1 MRKNLILC
9 MAIAVLAFAGCK
21 KENNATSLR
30 ATIQGYHSTKDAK
43 VYIDANHYAC
53 WHTTGD
59 QVILNNNTQSVTKDD
74 DDYYHIAVAE
84 ADQRA
89 STFYSIYPASA
100 VNGTSVTAST
110 SVTLPAVQLYQE
122 VEGKQ
127 KVDALMAAMGEHRL
141 DFKNLCALLEVEVTD
156 LPSNAWLTKIEV
168 STTTGEALC
177 GTGDVTFT
185 NSNNITLGSLTGG
198 TNGGKTIKLQF
209 DTDTKGNGTYYIVV
223 PPVSSTGFEI
233 SVHYRLPN
241 TTAGETKL
249 YTKRMKQTAATN
261 SLGAS
266 EFGSIEFDMDN
277 TTPEEHLPGAFSI
290 DDDVQIYFSRG
301 NLLFD
306 VDLAGNTGWNDG
318 WGFEINQYTATPCNQ
333 RNGNNGAVSENGFM
347 PLQFASGQNTPML
360 HNNGASNSSLT
371 DIPALAFG
379 ANSKWRLLTQEE
391 WAYLMVHA
399 NPTFVTVDGKSGLML
414 YPDLFQWPVPSSG
427 EIAQDNS
434 YTASEWA
441 QLEDAGCVFLIS
453 AGFANKQHGSIDN
466 PNTGYYWSST
476 PYTEDGNSTD
486 VYNLEF
492 IPTSNSISAT
502 AHHQADWGMCV
513 RLVYVP

>member
-21 KENNATSLR
+21 KDNSATSLR
-30 ATIQGYHSTKDAK
+30 ATIQGFHSAKDAK
-43 VYIDANHYAC
+43 VFIDGDHYAC

-59 QVILNNNTQSVTKDD
+59 QVILNNSTRDVTKGTD
-74 DDYYHIAVAE
+74 DDYYYISVAE
-84 ADQRA
+84 ADQHA
-89 STFYSIYPASA
+89 SMFYSIYPASA
-100 VNGTSVTAST
+100 VNGTSVGAST
-110 SVTLPAVQLYQE
+110 SVTLPAVQVYQE
-122 VEGKQ
+122 EEGKQ
-127 KVDALMAAMGEHRL
+127 VVEALMAAMGEHRL
-141 DFKNLCALLEVEVTD
+141 DFKNICALLEVEVTD
-156 LPSNAWLTKIEV
+156 LPEDAWLTKIEV

-185 NSNNITLGSLTGG
+185 NSNDITLVSLS
-198 TNGGKTIKLQF
+198 GGKTIKLQF
-209 DTDTKGNGTYYIVV
+209 DTDTKRNGTYYVVV
-223 PPVSSTGFEI
+223 PPVSSTGFDI
-233 SVHYRLPN
+233 SVHYRRPN
-241 TTAGETKL
+241 TTDGGTQL
-249 YTKRMKQTAATN
+249 FTKRMKQTTTTN

-266 EFGSIEFDMDN
+266 EFGGIEFDMDN

-306 VDLAGNTGWNDG
+306 VDLTGNTGWNNG
-318 WGFEINQYTATPCNQ
+318 WGYEINQYTATPCNEA
-333 RNGNNGAVSENGFM
+333 NGNTGAVSENGFM
-347 PLQFASGQNTPML
+347 PMYFKPGQNTPML
-360 HNNGASNSSLT
+360 HNNGAHNSSLT

-379 ANSKWRLLTQEE
+379 ANSKWRLLTQTE
-391 WAYLMVHA
+391 WAYLMAHA
-399 NPTFVTVDGKSGLML
+399 NPTMVTVAGKTGLML
-414 YPDLFQWPVPSSG
+414 YPDLFQWPVPDAG
-427 EIAQDNS
+427 AIQQDNN
-434 YTASEWA
+434 YTAAEWS

-453 AGFANKQHGSIDN
+453 AGFADKQRGSIDN

-476 PYTEDGNSTD
+476 PYTEGGNSTD

-492 IPTSNSISAT
+492 TPSSNSISAE